1 MPASCIEYAGA
12 AATVGAAGADGAA
25 EAATGIAS
33 ATTGASKADIHS
45 RRIATLRPL
54 RGNLKPR

>member
-1 MPASCIEYAGA
+1 MDCAGA
-12 AATVGAAGADGAA
+12 AATAGAAGADGAA
-25 EAATGIAS
+25 EAATGMAK

-54 RGNLKPR
+54 WGILKPR